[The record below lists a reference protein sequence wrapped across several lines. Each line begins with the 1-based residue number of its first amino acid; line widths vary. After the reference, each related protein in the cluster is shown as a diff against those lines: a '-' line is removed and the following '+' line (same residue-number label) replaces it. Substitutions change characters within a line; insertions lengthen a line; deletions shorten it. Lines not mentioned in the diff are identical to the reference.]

1 MYSGSVEYC
10 NFANNNVSY
19 GGAVFFNHDGDVIN
33 CNFTGNNATRGSAIC
48 LSNTSAPKT
57 VSNSIFLNN
66 RANAESLDVVK
77 NDDNI
82 TITFKSLNNLL
93 NAIYSIND
101 TEVTFNN
108 VTYWGKNGITTI
120 NNPISRSNKA
130 AGQNI
135 TVGVVVNGELVL
147 NDVMVTDEDGMIVLN
162 ILKDPSS
169 NSRKTKDSKW

>member
-1 MYSGSVEYC
+1 ME
-10 NFANNNVSY
+10 
-19 GGAVFFNHDGDVIN
+19 
-33 CNFTGNNATRGSAIC
+33 
-48 LSNTSAPKT
+48 
-57 VSNSIFLNN
+57 
-66 RANAESLDVVK
+66 
-77 NDDNI
+77 
-82 TITFKSLNNLL
+82 
-93 NAIYSIND
+93 
-101 TEVTFNN
+101 
-108 VTYWGKNGITTI
+108 TTI